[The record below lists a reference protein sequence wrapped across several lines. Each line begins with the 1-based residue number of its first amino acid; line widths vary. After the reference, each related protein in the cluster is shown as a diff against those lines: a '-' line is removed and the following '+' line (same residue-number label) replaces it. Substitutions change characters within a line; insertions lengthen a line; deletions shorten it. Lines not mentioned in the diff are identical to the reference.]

1 MIACEELHGFSVASA
16 SQAHK
21 LTSPQADQLTSS
33 QASLPQAIGLLRA
46 IALVVG
52 TIIGAS
58 IFVQPSVISGEVPT
72 AGGMLLVW
80 AVAGALTLI
89 GALVTAELA
98 SAFPRTGGVYVF
110 LTEAFSPLVGFLW
123 CWAMFWSMHTGI
135 IAALAMVFA
144 RYVGFFVPLDAGGL
158 RVVAVL
164 GILALSAVNY
174 VSVRQGSALQ
184 TTLTAIKVAAIT
196 LVVALGAAYALGAVP
211 TTSGAPAAAI
221 DAVRSPGPSWGAFV
235 TALVAA
241 LFAYGGWH
249 MVTYAAG
256 ETVDPARTIP
266 RALIIGTLVVTACY
280 IGVNAAYL
288 TVLPLQTVV
297 SSSRVAADFADVVLG
312 AGGATLLSA
321 LVIVST
327 LGSMTGIILAGP
339 RAYASAAHDGLLPRW
354 AGAVHPRFRTPHYA
368 IAAQAAWAS
377 VLVATGTYRVL
388 FTRVVYT
395 EWIFF
400 GLMAAG
406 IFVLRRHSDYAPR
419 YRAWGYPLLPAI
431 FVASTVLIVATQL
444 LRQPAESITGLL
456 FVLAGIPVY
465 YVMVGG
471 RRRRTQEAVPDAG
484 R

>member
-1 MIACEELHGFSVASA
+1 M
-16 SQAHK
+16 
-21 LTSPQADQLTSS
+21 
-33 QASLPQAIGLLRA
+33 
-46 IALVVG
+46 VVG

-72 AGGMLLVW
+72 VGGMLLVW

-144 RYVGFFVPLDAGGL
+144 RYAGHFVPLGDGGL
-158 RVVAVL
+158 RLVAV
-164 GILALSAVNY
+164 GAIVVLSAVNY
-174 VSVRQGSALQ
+174 ASVRQGSALQ
-184 TTLTAIKVAAIT
+184 ATLTAIKVAAIA
-196 LVVALGAAYALGAVP
+196 LVIALGAAFALGAIPATNVA
-211 TTSGAPAAAI
+211 GAADPARGI
-221 DAVRSPGPSWGAFV
+221 IPSWGAFV
-235 TALVAA
+235 TAIVAA

-256 ETVDPARTIP
+256 ETVDPTRTIP
-266 RALIIGTLVVTACY
+266 RALIVGTLAVTACY

-288 TVLPLQTVV
+288 AVLPLATVV
-297 SSSRVAADFADVVLG
+297 SSKRVAADFADAVLG
-312 AGGATLLSA
+312 AGGAALLST

-327 LGSMTGIILAGP
+327 LGSLTGIILAGP
-339 RAYASAAHDGLLPRW
+339 RAYVSAAGDGLLPRW
-354 AGAVHPRFRTPHYA
+354 AGAVHPRFLTPHHA
-368 IAAQAAWAS
+368 IVAQAVWAS
-377 VLVATGTYRVL
+377 VLVATGTYRAL

-400 GLMAAG
+400 GMMAAG
-406 IFVLRRHSDYAPR
+406 IVLLRRRADYLPR
-419 YRAWGYPLLPAI
+419 YRAWGYPVLPAI

-444 LRQPAESITGLL
+444 VRQPAESITGLL
-456 FVLAGIPVY
+456 FVLAGVPIY
-465 YVMVGG
+465 YWMAGV
-471 RRRRTQEAVPDAG
+471 RRRRSPEVAPDAG